1 MNFIYSLMAIIGL
14 CVSASAHFELGV
26 YKGLTQYS
34 EECSFEI
41 KSVRFENELHHPLN
55 ERVIIDLKNYPNTE
69 FRHLPIV
76 SSNSASVRPKRKVL
90 SAVFPHSSGASAFE
104 LFMNDNGPFK
114 LVYINDNYK
123 TGARETQVCDSLSL
137 QKNRPWS

>member
-1 MNFIYSLMAIIGL
+1 MNFIYSLLAIVGL

-26 YKGLTQYS
+26 YKGLTNNA

-41 KSVRFENELHHPLN
+41 KSVHFKNDLRHPLN
-55 ERVIIDLKNYPNTE
+55 ERVIIDLQNYPNTE

-76 SSNSASVRPKRKVL
+76 NSSNASVRPKREIL

-104 LFMNDNGPFK
+104 LFMNESGPFK

-123 TGARETQVCDSLSL
+123 TGVRETQVCESLSL
-137 QKNRPWS
+137 QKNRP